1 MACKEGCRAGLRER
15 LGRFWG
21 WLVVLATWSS
31 LFVSYG
37 FSYAFGLF
45 FIEFQREFK
54 SSATLT
60 GWVGSASLSIAMLTA
75 LPVKLVIE
83 RVGYRLVGVVSV
95 ILMTSGLLL
104 TSFMPGIAPIFF
116 SYSLLFGLGEGAF
129 QVAALSLTSKYF
141 PTKNFVRA
149 TSLALSGSNVGDAE
163 PSGEETKNC
172 EVFEGSKVFEVF
184 ETTERQDYKSYH
196 QLTSTVSEDSCKR
209 HHANS
214 RKKAEESGPTYLES
228 DVKHGISTKAS
239 NIKEAFIPDTPN
251 VCDNNDAGDSGL
263 ESGKAAE
270 DSNDDKPKLWRQIQ
284 QALRYPELWTIG
296 LAVTIN
302 GLGDCF
308 YYINLVSYM
317 VSVGFTETQGSSVI
331 SVMGVTCFVGKFL
344 LVIGGEWVPFPTLYL
359 LVIMVAINAG
369 VMAALLV
376 VETMVP
382 MLIIGGVVGC
392 TLGMTS
398 TLVLTLPQKFFGP
411 AKADATWAITIWCNG
426 LGYLLSS
433 VVGQSI
439 DRHGSYVSGIWGFMG
454 MYIVAGAL
462 YVISPVYQKIS
473 APERY
478 ILMELHRQ
486 RNADKPSQSS
496 KSEPLLAKDP
506 NACNVIVERL
516 SSV

>member
-1 MACKEGCRAGLRER
+1 MVFKLQAIMTCKEGCRAGLRER
-15 LGRFWG
+15 LDRFWG

-31 LFVSYG
+31 LFVSFG

-54 SSATLT
+54 SSATVT
-60 GWVGSASLSIAMLTA
+60 GWVGSASLSLSLLAA

-104 TSFMPGIAPIFF
+104 TSFMPGIAPMFV
-116 SYSLLFGLGEGAF
+116 SYSLLFGLGQGAF
-129 QVAALSLTSKYF
+129 HVASLSLTS
-141 PTKNFVRA
+141 
-149 TSLALSGSNVGDAE
+149 S
-163 PSGEETKNC
+163 
-172 EVFEGSKVFEVF
+172 
-184 ETTERQDYKSYH
+184 
-196 QLTSTVSEDSCKR
+196 
-209 HHANS
+209 
-214 RKKAEESGPTYLES
+214 
-228 DVKHGISTKAS
+228 ISTKAS
-239 NIKEAFIPDTPN
+239 NSKEAFIPDMPN
-251 VCDNNDAGDSGL
+251 VCDNNDAVDSGL
-263 ESGKAAE
+263 RSGKAAE
-270 DSNDDKPKLWRQIQ
+270 DINDDRPKLWRQIL

-296 LAVTIN
+296 LA
-302 GLGDCF
+302 
-308 YYINLVSYM
+308 VSYM

-331 SVMGVTCFVGKFL
+331 SVMGVTCFVGKIL

-359 LVIMVAINAG
+359 LVINIAISAG

-392 TLGMTS
+392 TLGMSS
-398 TLVLTLPQKFFGP
+398 TLVYTLPQKFFGP
-411 AKADATWAITIWCNG
+411 AKADSTWAIIIWCNG

-433 VVGQSI
+433 VIGQSI
-439 DRHGSYVSGIWGFMG
+439 DRHGSYVSGIWGFIG
-454 MYIVAGAL
+454 MYVVAGAL

-486 RNADKPSQSS
+486 RNEDKPSQSS
-496 KSEPLLAKDP
+496 RNEPLLAKDP
-506 NACNVIVERL
+506 DARNVIVERL